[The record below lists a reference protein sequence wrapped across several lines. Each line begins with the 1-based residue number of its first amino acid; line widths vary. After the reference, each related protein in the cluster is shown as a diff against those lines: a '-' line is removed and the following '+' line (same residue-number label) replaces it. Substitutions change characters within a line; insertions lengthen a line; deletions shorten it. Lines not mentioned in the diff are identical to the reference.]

1 MVDKTESI
9 RREMVAA
16 INRNK
21 SDRQILEEH
30 YGQVWDRDELQQDFI
45 VEAFFAPFILI
56 IRLAYQHSTP
66 NLASSHLK
74 EYLHLKVFSLF
85 LHLQQAILLD

>member
-45 VEAFFAPFILI
+45 VEAFFAPFIIVTRKSDGKRGSLMFQDMP
-56 IRLAYQHSTP
+56 RY
-66 NLASSHLK
+66 
-74 EYLHLKVFSLF
+74 YFSF
-85 LHLQQAILLD
+85 QEK